1 MIINDLLK
9 EGVEKN
15 YVIKTDQR
23 KKLTIEGQPI
33 VYDVYK
39 IDLNALYYND
49 KNDRIATWISKYKAE
64 HNNKD
69 FDTNDREN
77 YNNIIQEFIVDSN
90 QGAIDRTQS
99 NIDLIGQQEP
109 GVVLNDG
116 RIIDGNRRYTCL
128 RRLKEQNARANGFF
142 EAIILNYDLKHN
154 EKQIKMLELSIQL
167 GEDTK
172 VDYNPIDRLVGI
184 YNDLI
189 DKKLL
194 TVKEYADATNE
205 KTSEIEK
212 KIELANLMV
221 DYLDYINAPL
231 QFYIARENDIE
242 GPLHEILRALH
253 KCKTEE
259 EADNIKQILFH
270 QLLMRPEGDMTRYI
284 RKTADN
290 IVSSKHADTFIE
302 ESFECIVETQ
312 KELLAP
318 ENQNLDKKELINKVR
333 SNNNVKEKMQKSR
346 TKIIEKNDREKII
359 NEPVE
364 LLNKSIDIVEHID
377 TNIFKKLSDS
387 QLDDVKQSLS
397 KLENIVNNIRL
408 SLED

>member
-64 HNNKD
+64 HNNEE
-69 FDTNDREN
+69 FDTNDRDN

-128 RRLKEQNARANGFF
+128 RRLKEHNARANGYF

-189 DKKLL
+189 DKKWKSI
-194 TVKEYADATNE
+194 TEYTDATN
-205 KTSEIEK
+205 
-212 KIELANLMV
+212 
-221 DYLDYINAPL
+221 
-231 QFYIARENDIE
+231 
-242 GPLHEILRALH
+242 
-253 KCKTEE
+253 
-259 EADNIKQILFH
+259 
-270 QLLMRPEGDMTRYI
+270 
-284 RKTADN
+284 
-290 IVSSKHADTFIE
+290 
-302 ESFECIVETQ
+302 
-312 KELLAP
+312 
-318 ENQNLDKKELINKVR
+318 
-333 SNNNVKEKMQKSR
+333 
-346 TKIIEKNDREKII
+346 
-359 NEPVE
+359 
-364 LLNKSIDIVEHID
+364 
-377 TNIFKKLSDS
+377 
-387 QLDDVKQSLS
+387 
-397 KLENIVNNIRL
+397 
-408 SLED
+408 

>member
-1 MIINDLLK
+1 M
-9 EGVEKN
+9 
-15 YVIKTDQR
+15 
-23 KKLTIEGQPI
+23 
-33 VYDVYK
+33 
-39 IDLNALYYND
+39 
-49 KNDRIATWISKYKAE
+49 
-64 HNNKD
+64 
-69 FDTNDREN
+69 
-77 YNNIIQEFIVDSN
+77 
-90 QGAIDRTQS
+90 
-99 NIDLIGQQEP
+99 
-109 GVVLNDG
+109 
-116 RIIDGNRRYTCL
+116 
-128 RRLKEQNARANGFF
+128 ANGYF

-205 KTSEIEK
+205 KTSEIDK

-242 GPLHEILRALH
+242 GPLHEILRALR

-259 EADNIKQILFH
+259 DSDNVKQILFH
-270 QLLMRPEGDMTRYI
+270 ELLMRPEGDMTRYI

-290 IVSSKHADTFIE
+290 LVSSKHAVTFIE
-302 ESFECIVETQ
+302 EAFECIEETQ

-333 SNNNVKEKMQKSR
+333 NNGSVKEKMQKSR

-377 TNIFKKLSDS
+377 INIFKKLSES
-387 QLDDVKQSLS
+387 QLNDVKQVLS
-397 KLENIVNNIRL
+397 KLENIVNDIRV

>member
-1 MIINDLLK
+1 MIINDLLG
-9 EGVEKN
+9 EGIKNN
-15 YVIKTDQR
+15 YVVETEQR
-23 KKLTIEGQPI
+23 KKLTIGGRTELFK
-33 VYDVYK
+33 VYK
-39 IDLNALYYND
+39 INLDILYYND

-128 RRLKEQNARANGFF
+128 RRLQEQNTMGNGYF

-184 YNDLI
+184 YNDLV

-194 TVKEYADATNE
+194 TKKEYADATNE
-205 KTSEIEK
+205 KISEIEK

-221 DYLDYINAPL
+221 DYLDYISAPK
-231 QFYIARENDIE
+231 QFYLAREQDIE

-253 KCKTEE
+253 KCKTDEE
-259 EADNIKQILFH
+259 YDNVKQILFH
-270 QLLMRPEGDMTRYI
+270 QLLIRPEGDMTRYI

-290 IVSSKHADTFIE
+290 LDSSKYAETFIK
-302 ESFECIVETQ
+302 ESFECIEETQ

-318 ENQNLDKKELINKVR
+318 ENKDLDKKELINKVR
-333 SNNNVKEKMQKSR
+333 SNSIVKEKMQKSR

-359 NEPVE
+359 NKPLE
-364 LLNKSIDIVEHID
+364 LLSKSIDIVEQID
-377 TNIFKKLSDS
+377 INIVKKLH
-387 QLDDVKQSLS
+387 DDQKEEVKQSLS
-397 KLENIVNNIRL
+397 KLENIINDIRI